1 MVGSSMKIPLKIKVG
16 STSIAGMFFT
26 VFLLE
31 LFLGGAGRLTTF
43 GPLTLRMYLFISGLF
58 GLGLLLLMGKKITK
72 TTVSLMLIFICV
84 FAIAIVRGFWN
95 SEDFSRIVD
104 DAKMVSFFFILPFFD
119 IMISSYRMADRVVR
133 LLKLCALFMAVAYL
147 IFFVVLN
154 LKLIPYLTIYQAM
167 SKPEY
172 FAEFGF
178 RGEIAMIYK
187 GFVYVAIGYF
197 FYFFSQKS
205 KRNTLKILLVFVAI
219 MLTLVRAYM
228 LLIFGMTFFYIVY
241 RFLVARQNRLLN
253 IVVISSIIIGALA
266 FVPVALE
273 KLGNKSVSDNIRY
286 VQIQQV
292 VEMIDPISFFI
303 GHGYGV
309 GVPIRPGHMEIMYLE
324 LFHKQGLLGLA
335 FWLFLLVYIFFK
347 AYNYRIY
354 CENKGHEAFIDTR
367 PFLFGIAFVYLQS
380 VFNPY
385 LTNSMG
391 MTFLFITLVIFEKL
405 KKFHEQKN
413 LGMHGDL

>member
-1 MVGSSMKIPLKIKVG
+1 MKIPLKIKVG